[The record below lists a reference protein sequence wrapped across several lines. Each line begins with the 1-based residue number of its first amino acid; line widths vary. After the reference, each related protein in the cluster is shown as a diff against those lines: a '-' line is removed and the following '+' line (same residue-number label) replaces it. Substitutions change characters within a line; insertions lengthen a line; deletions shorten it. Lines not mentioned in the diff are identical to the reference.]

1 MAKPIAKQIVIF
13 NLHFPMIKST
23 YIISKMD
30 CPSEERLIRMKL
42 DGISAIHD
50 LQFNITERTLIIVH
64 SENNEIERKLKS
76 LDLGSELKEQS
87 VIDWQ
92 SAKNKNDVQSK
103 LLWAVLVINF
113 GFFLIEIV
121 AGLFSG
127 SMGLV
132 ADSLDML
139 ADAFVYGLSL
149 WAVGSTITRKK
160 KVARLSGYFQLSLA
174 FLGIF
179 EVIRRFIGF
188 EEMPD
193 YRIMIGVSILAL
205 IANAICLY
213 LLQKSKSNEAHM
225 KASMIFT
232 SNDVI
237 INAGIILAGFLVLF
251 TQSKYP
257 DLIVGAIVFFIVIR
271 GSVRIL
277 KLGK

>member
-1 MAKPIAKQIVIF
+1 
-13 NLHFPMIKST
+13 MIKSE
-23 YIISKMD
+23 YHISKMD
-30 CPSEERLIRMKL
+30 CPSEENMIRMKL
-42 DGISAIHD
+42 DG
-50 LQFNITERTLIIVH
+50 LQVIKKLDFDIENRSLTVFH
-64 SENNEIERKLKS
+64 SEEDKEIFTRLDSLNFGAKLSNSNIIDEKDIEIES
-76 LDLGSELKEQS
+76 S
-87 VIDWQ
+87 
-92 SAKNKNDVQSK
+92 NVQSK
-103 LLWAVLVINF
+103 LLWSVLIINF
-113 GFFLIEIV
+113 GFFIIEMTTGLI
-121 AGLFSG
+121 SD

-139 ADAFVYGLSL
+139 ADSFVYGLSL
-149 WAVGSTITRKK
+149 WAVGSTLTRKK

-174 FLGIF
+174 LIGIF
-179 EVIRRFIGF
+179 EVIKRFIGF

-205 IANAICLY
+205 IANAVCLY

-237 INAGIILAGFLVLF
+237 INAGVILAGFLVLF

-257 DLIVGAIVFFIVIR
+257 DLIIGSIVFLIVIR
-271 GSVRIL
+271 GAFRIL

>member
-1 MAKPIAKQIVIF
+1 
-13 NLHFPMIKST
+13 MIKST

-30 CPSEERLIRMKL
+30 CPSEERLISMKL

-149 WAVGSTITRKK
+149 WAVGSLVHRKQ
-160 KVARLSGYFQLSLA
+160 KVAAWSGYLQLLLA
-174 FLGIF
+174 LIGLV
-179 EVIRRFIGF
+179 EVVRRFIGTDTF
-188 EEMPD
+188 PD
-193 YRIMIGVSILAL
+193 YRTMVAVSVFAML
-205 IANAICLY
+205 ANAICLY
-213 LLQKSKSNEAHM
+213 LLQKSNSNEAHM

-232 SNDVI
+232 SNDIIINGGVI
-237 INAGIILAGFLVLF
+237 IAGLLVLF
-251 TQSKYP
+251 TNSKYP
-257 DLIVGAIVFFIVIR
+257 DLVIGSLVFLIVFRGAI
-271 GSVRIL
+271 RIL
-277 KLGK
+277 KLSKN

>member
-1 MAKPIAKQIVIF
+1 
-13 NLHFPMIKST
+13 MIKST

-149 WAVGSTITRKK
+149 WAVGSLVHRKQ
-160 KVARLSGYFQLSLA
+160 KVAAWSGYLQLLLA
-174 FLGIF
+174 LIGLV
-179 EVIRRFIGF
+179 EVVRRFIGTDTF
-188 EEMPD
+188 PD
-193 YRIMIGVSILAL
+193 YRTMVAVSVLAL
-205 IANAICLY
+205 LANAICLY
-213 LLQKSKSNEAHM
+213 LLQKSNSNEAHM

-232 SNDVI
+232 SNDIIINGGVI
-237 INAGIILAGFLVLF
+237 IAGLLVLF
-251 TQSKYP
+251 TNSKYP
-257 DLIVGAIVFFIVIR
+257 DLVIGSLVFLIVFRGAI
-271 GSVRIL
+271 RIL
-277 KLGK
+277 KLSKN